1 MPDLPQK
8 KVGLI
13 ACSGEELACGTLS
26 RVAVRL
32 VLEELRPGQTVTLC
46 LPLFLAGEKEER
58 AFARFYPTI
67 AVDGCDKWCARR
79 ATETYSAPVAGAVRV
94 DLELTQMGIE
104 ARPSWRR
111 ELDVEGWQ
119 AARALAQSIAT
130 KVDGILGVSPAT
142 GAAGPEHEDEVVTCS
157 CGSGIPVT
165 IVEIGGKA
173 IEVVALPLI
182 FEQLWTDGQHDVQA
196 SADELLKA
204 VRIYNPVPAESAD
217 QYREALAREYQAFL
231 LEKSG

>member
-79 ATETYSAPVAGAVRV
+79 ATETYSAPVADAVRV
-94 DLELTQMGIE
+94 DQALAELGVE
-104 ARPSWRR
+104 AKASWRR
-111 ELDVEGWQ
+111 QLDVEGWLV
-119 AARALAQSIAT
+119 AR
-130 KVDGILGVSPAT
+130 G
-142 GAAGPEHEDEVVTCS
+142 
-157 CGSGIPVT
+157 
-165 IVEIGGKA
+165 
-173 IEVVALPLI
+173 
-182 FEQLWTDGQHDVQA
+182 
-196 SADELLKA
+196 
-204 VRIYNPVPAESAD
+204 
-217 QYREALAREYQAFL
+217 LARR
-231 LEKSG
+231 